1 MSQLLKY
8 LMMITILSVITYFSF
23 PVTATASPDNSSQ
36 TAYEALDLEKISFD
50 EVKGYWDEVVTEY
63 GGYLPGIEKTTFI
76 EFLKNRGEV
85 SVKEWVVG
93 LFEFLLFELVMNG
106 KLLGTLIMLT
116 LFCTILQSLQSAFEK
131 QAVSRVAYAVVYLVL
146 MIIAFNSFQL
156 ASSYINET
164 ISTMSSFMVA
174 LLPLM
179 LGLMASFG
187 NLVAVSFFHPVI
199 VFLIHTSVLV
209 VSNVVIPLF
218 FLSALLSI
226 VSTLHDNFKVTQ
238 LANLLKNIGL
248 AILGTF
254 LTIFLGVISVQGA
267 ASAIQ
272 DGVAMKTAKFVTGN
286 FIPVVG
292 RMFTDAADTVMS
304 ASLLLKNAVG
314 IVGVVILLAIVL
326 FPAMKI
332 FVISIIY
339 KLTSA
344 LLQPIGDGP
353 IIKCMDII
361 SKHILY
367 IFAALLVVS
376 FMFFLAI
383 VIIVASSNL
392 ALMLR

>member
-1 MSQLLKY
+1 MNQFTKLIISGFIVLVLCHSIPLQTSAATSQN
-8 LMMITILSVITYFSF
+8 T
-23 PVTATASPDNSSQ
+23 
-36 TAYEALDLEKISFD
+36 ELENQYTGLEGISFG
-50 EVKGYWDEVVTEY
+50 EVKGYWDQVVDEY
-63 GGYLPGIEKTTFI
+63 GGYLPGIQKTSFMEFI
-76 EFLKNRGEV
+76 QDQDSISIKEWTIGLLEFLFYE
-85 SVKEWVVG
+85 
-93 LFEFLLFELVMNG
+93 LLMNG

-116 LFCTILQSLQSAFEK
+116 LFCMILQSLQTAFENK
-131 QAVSRVAYAVVYLVL
+131 AVSKVAYSVIYLVL
-146 MIIAFNSFQL
+146 IVLALNSFQL
-156 ASSYINET
+156 AASYVNDT
-164 ISTMSSFMVA
+164 ISTMSSFMIA

-187 NLVAVSFFHPVI
+187 NLIAVSFFHPVI
-199 VFLIHTSVLV
+199 VFLIHTSVLLI
-209 VSNVVIPLF
+209 SNIVIPLF
-218 FLSALLSI
+218 FMSALLNI
-226 VSTLHDNFKVTQ
+226 VSTLNESYKVTQ
-238 LANLLKNIGL
+238 LANLLKNVGL
-248 AILGTF
+248 GLLGAF

-292 RMFTDAADTVMS
+292 RMFTDATDTVLS

-314 IVGVVILLAIVL
+314 MVGVVILLGLVL
-326 FPAMKI
+326 FPALKV

-353 IIKCMDII
+353 VIKCMDII

-367 IFAALLVVS
+367 IFASLLVVS

-383 VIIVASSNL
+383 VILVASSNL
-392 ALMLR
+392 TLMLR